1 MPTKLDIHIS
11 YLTAKRKYEKLLRER
26 MLLAEQRWEPS
37 SSGANA
43 AFVKP
48 FTDVFKALKLTA
60 QDIGNSA
67 RLMLGALLTFDPEK
81 LEKKIDAFEQR
92 RGILRAAW
100 DPIIKDSLDA
110 IKTADPLLSLALM
123 PQVYLG
129 SLGLAAGIA
138 TGKTAAEVISGESWK
153 RLIEK
158 LERMPTERFALNAI
172 LNNQE
177 KEAKGKKKGVLGRL
191 SKLFFGESLIREQEE
206 EKSKDSA
213 TEYDT
218 SSEESWLKDFIDD
231 TGLDNVFND
240 LATQAAESQTDVMKD
255 VSSMASRA
263 RTGALLVAADSPER
277 FESTL
282 SQAVSSGLLEA
293 DNVKELQGVMG
304 KITEQA
310 EVLAKS
316 KDFRSTLAAEKQV
329 STEDLSD
336 EDVSLAAK
344 KSAFNAGKLD
354 FNQQI
359 MNGDGDTPPL
369 SSILE
374 SIEKMKEEVMPND
387 DMVAEMKKRTDLPAV
402 KEMLQ
407 VYETTKQDY
416 DKARKA
422 FDAVK
427 NASSATE

>member
-1 MPTKLDIHIS
+1 
-11 YLTAKRKYEKLLRER
+11 
-26 MLLAEQRWEPS
+26 
-37 SSGANA
+37 
-43 AFVKP
+43 
-48 FTDVFKALKLTA
+48 
-60 QDIGNSA
+60 
-67 RLMLGALLTFDPEK
+67 
-81 LEKKIDAFEQR
+81 
-92 RGILRAAW
+92 
-100 DPIIKDSLDA
+100 
-110 IKTADPLLSLALM
+110 M